1 MGGRLPGLSWL
12 LIVLA
17 AALAAGLAL
26 RPEAWNWQAG
36 VWLAE
41 PWRLWSCVLVHGSP
55 LHAGANAAGAL
66 LLAALAARAAAGR
79 RELLALLL
87 AWPLMHALLALRPDL
102 PAYFGASGLL
112 HGAAAVLGLKLL
124 RGAGREP
131 AVGAALL
138 SGLLL
143 KLLLEQPW
151 GPTLRY
157 EPFWGGM
164 ATVPWAHASG
174 AASAVLAWVLLR
186 RFISSGLP
194 RPAAPAPR

>member
-12 LIVLA
+12 LLGLA
-17 AALAAGLAL
+17 AACAAGLAL

-36 VWLAE
+36 LWLAE
-41 PWRLWSCVLVHGSP
+41 PWRLWSCVAVHGSV
-55 LHAGANAAGAL
+55 LHAAGNAIGAL
-66 LLAALAARAAAGR
+66 LLAALAARAQAGR

-138 SGLLL
+138 AGLLI

-151 GPTLRY
+151 GPALRY
-157 EPFWGGM
+157 EPIWGGM

-174 AASAVLAWVLLR
+174 ALSGLVSGLLLR
-186 RFISSGLP
+186 LP
-194 RPAAPAPR
+194 RRR